1 MRVIACF
8 YSSVFCSSCDRWGE
22 GKSSVF
28 LTGNDGLGIS
38 IIGMGVGADKGME
51 KLGIF
56 IKTIIGGGA
65 ADKDGRCS
73 SPSLS
78 CAMSVCWGLESTQ
91 RFLHLLL
98 FVCRI
103 QMNDQILE
111 VDGVSLIGVSQLFA
125 ATALKNTSGHVK

>member
-1 MRVIACF
+1 M
-8 YSSVFCSSCDRWGE
+8 VF
-22 GKSSVF
+22 F
-28 LTGNDGLGIS
+28 TGNDGLGIS

-56 IKTIIGGGA
+56 IKTIMEGGA

-73 SPSLS
+73 FFRHECP
-78 CAMSVCWGLESTQ
+78 VGIGKDTDFFI
-91 RFLHLLL
+91 FLTL
-98 FVCRI
+98 CRI
-103 QMNDQILE
+103 QVNDQILE